1 MILIARAERPER
13 MTKLLL
19 RQLSQ
24 VIEAEQTPDA
34 KTLRDCVSVLKD
46 LTALSKEQQ
55 PQEADSATGV
65 VILPAVKEEA

>member
-1 MILIARAERPER
+1 

-24 VIEAEQTPDA
+24 VIEAEKAPDA

-55 PQEADSATGV
+55 PQEEDGATGV